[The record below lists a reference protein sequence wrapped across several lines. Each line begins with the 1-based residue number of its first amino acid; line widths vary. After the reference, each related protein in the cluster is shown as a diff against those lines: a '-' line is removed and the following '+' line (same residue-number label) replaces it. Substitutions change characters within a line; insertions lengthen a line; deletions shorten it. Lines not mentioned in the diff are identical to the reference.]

1 MNTMRYHDTTMA
13 TQKPRYFKTPD
24 AFRKWLESHH
34 ASKAELLVGYYKVS
48 CCRPSMTW
56 SESVDQALCFGWID
70 GVRRRID
77 DERYCIRFT
86 PRRSG
91 SKWSDV
97 NLKKVAKLKRAG
109 LMTPAGLAAYERRV
123 VGRSAGYAYEENVKP
138 LSPAMI
144 RKFRSH
150 GKAWKFFQ
158 AQAPAY
164 KKKVTHWVTSAKQE
178 ATRERRL
185 GKLIEACEKGTFRGL

>member
-1 MNTMRYHDTTMA
+1 MGYPDAAMG

-24 AFRKWLESHH
+24 AFRKWLERHH
-34 ASKAELLVGYYKVS
+34 ASKGELLVGYYKVGS
-48 CCRPSMTW
+48 GRPSMTW

-86 PRRSG
+86 PRRSD

-97 NLKKVAKLKRAG
+97 NLKKVAKLKREG
-109 LMTPAGLAAYERRV
+109 LMTPAGLATYERRV
-123 VGRSAGYAYEENVKP
+123 VGRRAGYPYEENVKQ
-138 LSPAMI
+138 LTPAMI
-144 RKFRSH
+144 REFRSH
-150 GKAWKFFQ
+150 GEAWEFFQ
-158 AQAPAY
+158 GQAPSY
-164 KKKVTHWVTSAKQE
+164 KMKVTHWITSAKQA

-185 GKLIEACEKGTFRGL
+185 SKLIEACEKGEV

>member
-1 MNTMRYHDTTMA
+1 MGYPDIAMGTE
-13 TQKPRYFKTPD
+13 KPRYFKTPD
-24 AFRKWLESHH
+24 AFRKWLERHH
-34 ASKAELLVGYYKVS
+34 ASKGELLVGYYKVGS
-48 CCRPSMTW
+48 GRPSMTW

-97 NLKKVAKLKRAG
+97 NLKKVAKLKRQG
-109 LMTPAGLAAYERRV
+109 LMTPAGLAAHKGRV
-123 VGRSAGYAYEENVKP
+123 VGRRAGYAYEENVKP
-138 LSPAMI
+138 LTPSMI
-144 RKFRSH
+144 REFRSRA
-150 GKAWKFFQ
+150 KAWEFFQ
-158 AQAPAY
+158 AQAPSY
-164 KKKVTHWVTSAKQE
+164 KKKVTHWITSAKQE

-185 GKLIEACEKGTFRGL
+185 NKLIEACDKGEV

>member
-1 MNTMRYHDTTMA
+1 MGYPHPAMTTP
-13 TQKPRYFKTPD
+13 KPRFFKTPE
-24 AFRKWLESHH
+24 AFRKWLERHH
-34 ASKAELLVGYYKVS
+34 TSKAELLVGYYKVATG
-48 CCRPSMTW
+48 RPSMTW

-97 NLKKVAKLKRAG
+97 NLKKVAKLKREG
-109 LMTPAGLAAYERRV
+109 LMMPAGLAAYEKRV
-123 VGRSAGYAYEENVKP
+123 VGRRAGYAYEENIKQ
-138 LSPAMI
+138 LTPAMI
-144 RKFRSH
+144 REFRSH
-150 GKAWKFFQ
+150 GKALEFFQ
-158 AQAPAY
+158 AQAPSY
-164 KKKVTHWVTSAKQE
+164 KKKVTHLITSAKQE

-185 GKLIEACEKGTFRGL
+185 GKLIEACEKGEV

>member
-1 MNTMRYHDTTMA
+1 
-13 TQKPRYFKTPD
+13 
-24 AFRKWLESHH
+24 
-34 ASKAELLVGYYKVS
+34 
-48 CCRPSMTW
+48 MTW

-91 SKWSDV
+91 SKWGDV
-97 NLKKVAKLKRAG
+97 NLKKVAKLKREG

-123 VGRSAGYAYEENVKP
+123 VGRRAGYAYEQNVKQ
-138 LSPAMI
+138 LTPAMI
-144 RKFRSH
+144 REFRSH
-150 GKAWKFFQ
+150 GKAWEFFQ
-158 AQAPAY
+158 AQAPSY
-164 KKKVTHWVTSAKQE
+164 KKKVSRWITSAKQV

-185 GKLIEACEKGTFRGL
+185 SKLIEAWEKGEV